1 MLQTLVFSLFNG
13 LLYGMLLFML
23 ASGLTLIFSMMGVLN
38 FAHASFFMLG
48 AYFAYEISR
57 VVGFWPALILAPL
70 AAAAL
75 GALVETYGLR
85 RLHRQGH
92 VAELLFTFGLVYVL
106 EELVVFF
113 WGRLPMNY
121 RVPPALD
128 FTLFSLFGINYS
140 AYRIFMLAIAVA
152 SFAGLALLL
161 ARTRIGLIVRAAL
174 SQPEMLRAL
183 GHNVPRVF
191 MGVFAGGCALAALA
205 GVIGGNYFT
214 TQPTMAGQL
223 GNIIFV
229 VVVIGGL
236 GSLAGALIASLLV
249 GVLQTVS
256 VAADI
261 SLAPLLQ
268 VKLSE
273 LGALLPYVLMVLV
286 LIFKPKG
293 LMGRRES

>member
-174 SQPEMLRAL
+174 SQPEMLRAR
-183 GHNVPRVF
+183 GRNVPRVF

>member
-161 ARTRIGLIVRAAL
+161 ARTRIGLIVRAAM
-174 SQPEMLRAL
+174 SQPEMLRAR
-183 GHNVPRVF
+183 GRNVPRVF